1 MTDET
6 KEKIRQIQLKAWK
19 KHGRKRK
26 VRDRYAKKRANGEFI
41 TNIEQMAS
49 DEAYRDYQREY
60 KHVYYAKNRSEWN
73 RYCYLRKLVAK
84 SLEELVALKNKHEN
98 SVLIAEAMGETPR
111 VEKLNRLIVTIDEVI
126 SMRDLEV
133 EMVPPVD
140 GICLEDIDH
149 D

>member
-1 MTDET
+1 MTDEA

-26 VRDRYAKKRANGEFI
+26 VRDRYAKKRANGDFI

-60 KHVYYAKNRSEWN
+60 KHVYYAKNRVEWN
-73 RYCYLRKLVAK
+73 RYCYLRKLVTK
-84 SLEELVALKNKHEN
+84 TLDELIALKNKHEN

-111 VEKLNRLIVTIDEVI
+111 VERLNRLIATINEVI
-126 SMRDLEV
+126 TMRDLQV
-133 EMVPPVD
+133 DMVPPVH
-140 GICLEDIDH
+140 GVCLEVIDH

>member
-60 KHVYYAKNRSEWN
+60 KHVYYAKNRDVWN
-73 RYCYLRKLVAK
+73 RYCYLRKLVTK
-84 SLEELVALKNKHEN
+84 SLDELLALKNKHEN
-98 SVLIAEAMGETPR
+98 SILIAQAMEETPR
-111 VEKLNRLIVTIDEVI
+111 VERLNRLIATINEVI
-126 SMRDLEV
+126 TMKDMEV
-133 EMVPPVD
+133 DIVPPAD
-140 GICLEDIDH
+140 GVCLEEINH